1 MAFTKAQWS
10 WLLYDP
16 ANAAYALIVRTVFA
30 PVFFLSAATAVW
42 GEVKSTE
49 YWGYTASLAGIC
61 AGIFSL
67 ATGNYADLHHKKRLF
82 LGICSAVSIIT
93 TIILPFTGHMPPVVI
108 LVLFFFSMAGY
119 MSANSFYDALLTDIA
134 APEERDRLSS
144 TGYAWG
150 YIGGMIPFIPV
161 MAIAFLLPEW
171 TFFAAFWMTALW
183 WGCGTVPVLKNTF
196 EHNTCH
202 RRIDLAVSLKFIMR
216 TPLLRT
222 FLIAYF
228 LYIDGIGTILLIA
241 TPIAAT
247 LQISSGFLMVII
259 LALQLIAFPFTIL
272 YGKLSSRFGTRRMIL
287 CAIGVY
293 VLIAV
298 LTGILSF
305 TADIKLKQILF
316 VFIAFLVGT
325 SQGGIQALS
334 RSLFSR
340 IIPPERT
347 AELFG
352 IYNFFGKFTTILGPV
367 MIGIAVHFL
376 GRPELGVTL
385 LAIPFICGGIML
397 KKLPLPPEVK

>member
-1 MAFTKAQWS
+1 
-10 WLLYDP
+10 
-16 ANAAYALIVRTVFA
+16 
-30 PVFFLSAATAVW
+30 
-42 GEVKSTE
+42 
-49 YWGYTASLAGIC
+49 
-61 AGIFSL
+61 
-67 ATGNYADLHHKKRLF
+67 
-82 LGICSAVSIIT
+82 
-93 TIILPFTGHMPPVVI
+93 
-108 LVLFFFSMAGY
+108 
-119 MSANSFYDALLTDIA
+119 
-134 APEERDRLSS
+134 
-144 TGYAWG
+144 
-150 YIGGMIPFIPV
+150 
-161 MAIAFLLPEW
+161 
-171 TFFAAFWMTALW
+171 
-183 WGCGTVPVLKNTF
+183 
-196 EHNTCH
+196 
-202 RRIDLAVSLKFIMR
+202 
-216 TPLLRT
+216 
-222 FLIAYF
+222 
-228 LYIDGIGTILLIA
+228 
-241 TPIAAT
+241 
-247 LQISSGFLMVII
+247 MVII